1 MKDEKTLDNGSLTED
16 TECCNETIRLKS
28 SISFWVLTVVFLA
41 IVVSLFAT
49 CLPEGFEV
57 PYRITVSKVGG
68 YLAILSLLQSF
79 VSYIGIDPHIGTLLL
94 SAGEGIMLLTF
105 LIGMRAQRKPYT
117 LLCALTT
124 LFTAATP
131 LWPLLPDSEV
141 YGFPVTSVALA
152 CQVTALV
159 FLFIFGCKMYRTYKS
174 GNLNTLGAVMITYPL
189 AMTPILIAL
198 AVARGLSNE
207 ITAYVLI
214 VISGI
219 LNIVVTGFF
228 YGILLIH
235 LAPATMRTKF
245 NSWLE
250 ENKEDATDAEAA
262 PTPTP
267 EETKS

>member
-1 MKDEKTLDNGSLTED
+1 MKDEKTLDNGSLTEE
-16 TECCNETIRLKS
+16 TECSNETIRLKS
-28 SISFWVLTVVFLA
+28 SISFWVLTVVSLA
-41 IVVSLFAT
+41 IVVGLFAT

-79 VSYIGIDPHIGTLLL
+79 VSHIGVNPHIGTLLL

-131 LWPLLPDSEV
+131 LWTLSPDSEI

-152 CQVTALV
+152 CQVAALV
-159 FLFIFGCKMYRTYKS
+159 FQFILGYKMSLTYKS
-174 GNLNTLGAVMITYPL
+174 GDLDSWGACVLVYPL
-189 AMTPILIAL
+189 AMTPIIIAL

-207 ITAYVLI
+207 IAAYVII
-214 VISGI
+214 VISGL
-219 LNIVVTGFF
+219 LNIIVTGLF
-228 YGILLIH
+228 YLILLFT
-235 LAPATMRTKF
+235 LMPTTMQTKL
-245 NSWLE
+245 NKWTE
-250 ENKEDATDAEAA
+250 EYTKEATDEKADADPA
-262 PTPTP
+262 S